1 MQNAKPSNEVLD
13 VALEDLLGR
22 AQASLDEERI
32 RDHIQGNVVMVTGA
46 AGSIGSQLCRQI
58 AGFDPLAVVG
68 FDQAE
73 MPLYQLQ
80 AELESKL
87 PNLAFHSELGN
98 ITRFDDV
105 NQTIEKHRPSIVFH
119 AAAYKHLPMLERHM
133 FAALENNVFGT
144 WQVAQASAS
153 HGVEHF
159 VLISSDKA
167 VRPTSVMGVTK
178 RIAELSIR
186 ALKKKWDTKFV
197 AVRFG
202 NVLGSSGSVAPIF
215 KSQIA
220 AGGPVTVTHP
230 EMKRYFMTASEAGQ
244 LLLEALVLS
253 EGGEIFVLDMG
264 EPVKIVDLARNLIL
278 LSGLQP
284 DRDIEIE
291 FTGMRAGEKLVE
303 ELHLRE
309 EQLVPTS
316 HVNIYRLLSSD
327 DIDASRVTALL
338 PELQLATKSLDPV
351 RVIQL
356 LREMVPDYIPSSQL
370 LENAKSMQT
379 TGRSSNDQVS
389 MPQSV
394 EPMLVTSK

>member
-1 MQNAKPSNEVLD
+1 
-13 VALEDLLGR
+13 
-22 AQASLDEERI
+22 
-32 RDHIQGNVVMVTGA
+32 
-46 AGSIGSQLCRQI
+46 
-58 AGFDPLAVVG
+58 
-68 FDQAE
+68 
-73 MPLYQLQ
+73 
-80 AELESKL
+80 
-87 PNLAFHSELGN
+87 
-98 ITRFDDV
+98 
-105 NQTIEKHRPSIVFH
+105 
-119 AAAYKHLPMLERHM
+119 
-133 FAALENNVFGT
+133 
-144 WQVAQASAS
+144 
-153 HGVEHF
+153 
-159 VLISSDKA
+159 
-167 VRPTSVMGVTK
+167 
-178 RIAELSIR
+178 
-186 ALKKKWDTKFV
+186 
-197 AVRFG
+197 
-202 NVLGSSGSVAPIF
+202 
-215 KSQIA
+215 
-220 AGGPVTVTHP
+220 
-230 EMKRYFMTASEAGQ
+230 
-244 LLLEALVLS
+244 
-253 EGGEIFVLDMG
+253 
-264 EPVKIVDLARNLIL
+264 LARNLIL

>member
-1 MQNAKPSNEVLD
+1 
-13 VALEDLLGR
+13 
-22 AQASLDEERI
+22 
-32 RDHIQGNVVMVTGA
+32 
-46 AGSIGSQLCRQI
+46 
-58 AGFDPLAVVG
+58 
-68 FDQAE
+68 
-73 MPLYQLQ
+73 
-80 AELESKL
+80 
-87 PNLAFHSELGN
+87 
-98 ITRFDDV
+98 
-105 NQTIEKHRPSIVFH
+105 
-119 AAAYKHLPMLERHM
+119 
-133 FAALENNVFGT
+133 
-144 WQVAQASAS
+144 
-153 HGVEHF
+153 
-159 VLISSDKA
+159 
-167 VRPTSVMGVTK
+167 
-178 RIAELSIR
+178 
-186 ALKKKWDTKFV
+186 
-197 AVRFG
+197 
-202 NVLGSSGSVAPIF
+202 VAPIF